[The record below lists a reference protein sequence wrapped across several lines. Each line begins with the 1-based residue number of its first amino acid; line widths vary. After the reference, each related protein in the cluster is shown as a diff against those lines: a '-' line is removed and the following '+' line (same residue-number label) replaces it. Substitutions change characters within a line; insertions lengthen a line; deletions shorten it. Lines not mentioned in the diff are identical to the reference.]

1 MVTEF
6 ANDAYRESVSTE
18 STTIRK
24 RNLQETNDNYRP
36 NSRPDERSN
45 VHFALLVGD
54 RKLTTKYMQKQNGKN
69 LGY

>member
-6 ANDAYRESVSTE
+6 ANDAYRESVST
-18 STTIRK
+18 
-24 RNLQETNDNYRP
+24 ETNDNYRP